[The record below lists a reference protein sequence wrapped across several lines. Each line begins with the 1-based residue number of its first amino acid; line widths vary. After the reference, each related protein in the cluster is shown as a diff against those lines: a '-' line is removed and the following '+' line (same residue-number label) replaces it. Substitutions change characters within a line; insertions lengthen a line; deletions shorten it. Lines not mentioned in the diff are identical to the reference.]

1 MQAVW
6 PMVSSLIPA
15 SGEGVSAPRRLD
27 SRLALRASPQQ
38 ESAVCGFRFQ
48 HGTGRKEGNSKP

>member
-1 MQAVW
+1 
-6 PMVSSLIPA
+6 MVSSLIPA

-48 HGTGRKEGNSKP
+48 RGTGRKEGNSKP